1 MSVVSRI
8 LLAGAVLCAAASLN
22 PLGAQQPTGTI
33 TGMVVDSATRQ
44 PLAGV
49 NVVVEGTRLGT
60 ISNDDGTFTIGGV
73 PSGTHT
79 VRARRIGYGSVPVIV
94 SVPDGSSVAVA
105 FALEKRAAVLDEVVV
120 VGYSTQR
127 KASITGSVA
136 TVDMDDLASRRVPDV
151 AQALQGQ
158 VAGVTVTQSTG
169 APGEE
174 ISIRIRGE
182 GTIGNNSP
190 LFIVD
195 GIPSRDI
202 SFLNPSDI
210 ESMSVLK
217 DASAASIYGSR
228 ASAGV
233 IVITTKRG
241 ERGTSNVDVNYFTGI
256 QRATNLPTMLNSTQ
270 YMNKVEEAWNNSGF
284 TGTNPYTV
292 DKTRTDLANTNWL
305 DELFTSGRSQNLQLT
320 ASGGNDKLQYLMSG
334 GLNKQDGIVVYAND
348 RYQRLNFRT
357 NINAGLTNRLNVG
370 TNLLLS
376 YANQDKLSSKGDAP
390 GIIRHA
396 LIRPP
401 IIAVLKDPSDPTY
414 SAEDPFTDLP
424 FFATP
429 WSNSNNRYEFGANP
443 VALAYYANDKRDNF
457 KTFGNIF
464 AEFALL
470 PALKFRSNV
479 GLDLNLRHNKA
490 LNQNFGDDNG
500 GGSALDQGTGRQ
512 NRPTGLNED
521 RGQETTVTWNNTLNY
536 ARETEKHDVSALF
549 GSEYIDNYSSS
560 IGASRQRFDYVRENF
575 QYLNYGG
582 TADQNTA
589 GSASEWQLFSLFSS
603 ATYMFDTRYM
613 VTGTFRADASSR
625 FAENNKWGFFPSVS
639 AGWRISNEG
648 FMRNV
653 GWVSDLKL
661 RASTGKLGNQEI
673 DNYAFLTLLRRQGD
687 QYLISRYGNPDLKW
701 ETTTQNDIGF
711 DLGMLSNRLY
721 LSFDYFVKNTSDI
734 LLPISLPSIV
744 GNVSPTIVNAGEVS
758 NKGIELGLSF
768 KNSGRAFNYGINGNL
783 ATVTNRVEKLHPN
796 LPNIV
801 GDVYKTEA
809 GHPLGAFYGY
819 VMEGIYQNQNE
830 IDTHLFGTTNP
841 ADQPGDIKFRDL
853 NADGVINDND
863 RTFIGNPIPKLSYG
877 LNLSADFRRFDLA
890 VFFQGVGGVD
900 KYNDGKQ
907 ITDYDSRPFNHS
919 TAVLGAWN
927 GEGTSN
933 TIPRTTFNDNGSSKK
948 SSIFVEDASY
958 FRLKNIELGFNV
970 GPTRRLYVSGQNLW
984 TITNYTG
991 LDPESTDILD
1001 RGTYPQAKAFL
1012 FGINAK
1018 F

>member
-1 MSVVSRI
+1 MLVVHRI

-44 PLAGV
+44 PIAGV

-60 ISNDDGTFTIGGV
+60 ISGDDGTFTIGGV
-73 PSGTHT
+73 PAGTHT

-105 FALEKRAAVLDEVVV
+105 FALEKRAAVLDQVVV
-120 VGYSTQR
+120 VGYTTQR

-202 SFLNPSDI
+202 SFLNPGDV
-210 ESMSVLK
+210 ESMTVLK

-241 ERGTSNVDVNYFTGI
+241 ERGKSSFDLNYFTGI

-284 TGTNPYTV
+284 TGTNPYTA
-292 DKTRTDLANTNWL
+292 DKSRTDLANTNWL
-305 DELFTSGRSQNLQLT
+305 DELFTSGKSQNLQLT

-357 NINAGLTNRLNVG
+357 NINAGLTDRFNVG

-401 IIAVLKDPSDPTY
+401 IIAVMKDPNDPTY

-464 AEFALL
+464 AEYALL
-470 PALKFRSNV
+470 PALKFRSNI

-500 GGSALDQGTGRQ
+500 GGGALDVGTGRQ

-536 ARETEKHDVSALF
+536 ARETERHDVSALF

-582 TADQNTA
+582 IADQNTA
-589 GSASEWQLFSLFSS
+589 GSASEWKLFSLFSS

-625 FAENNKWGFFPSVS
+625 FAENNKWGYFPSVS
-639 AGWRISNEG
+639 AGWRISNES

-711 DLGMLSNRLY
+711 DLGMLSNKLY
-721 LSFDYFVKNTSDI
+721 MSFDYFVKNTSDI

-758 NKGIELGLSF
+758 NKGIELALSF
-768 KNSGRAFNYGINGNL
+768 RNTGGAFNYGINGNV

-819 VMEGIYQNQNE
+819 VMEGIYQNQND
-830 IDTHLFGTTNP
+830 INTHLFGTVNP

-853 NADGVINDND
+853 NGDGVINDND

-877 LNLSADFRRFDLA
+877 LNMSADFRRFDLA

-919 TAVLGAWN
+919 VAVLGAWN
-927 GEGTSN
+927 GEGSSN